1 LKKHNDPMFN
11 PKWDMFIKSKWD
23 KFKLKWKNI
32 LTETQM
38 TQAQT
43 IVDNFQTTQNE
54 LSDKNLTLCHGDVKS
69 ANIFYKPIDTGI
81 NVSYEPY
88 LIDWQYNSIGK
99 GVQDLVFF
107 MIESFEIEK
116 MNIYKNIL
124 KNYYY
129 VKLMENDVQNYTVAE
144 YEKDFTNATHYFP
157 FFVAIWFGTVNDD
170 ELIDK
175 NFPFFFIKKYFN
187 FISS

>member
-1 LKKHNDPMFN
+1 M
-11 PKWDMFIKSKWD
+11 
-23 KFKLKWKNI
+23 KWKSI
-32 LTETQM
+32 LTETHM
-38 TQAQT
+38 NAAQL
-43 IVDNFQTTQNE
+43 IVDNFQNTQNM

-69 ANIFYKPIDTGI
+69 ANIFYKPIDNDASLT
-81 NVSYEPY
+81 YEPY
-88 LIDWQYNSIGK
+88 FIDWQYISIGK

-116 MNIYKNIL
+116 MNIYKTIL

-129 VKLMENDVQNYTVAE
+129 VKLIENGVQNYTVE
-144 YEKDFTNATHYFP
+144 DYEKDFKNASHYFP

-175 NFPFFFIKKYFN
+175 NFPFFFVKKYFN
-187 FISS
+187 FISQ